1 MGHESVFGVV
11 RDATPEILVDN
22 FPNSIE
28 KVNVSLSRGYPKRLV
43 HFVDGIFRDAVRAKA
58 PCAAE
63 AADLYTSKGLLSEG
77 TLRVGEVDC
86 VPAA

>member
-22 FPNSIE
+22 FPNSSE
-28 KVNVSLSRGYPKRLV
+28 KVNVSLSRGYLKRLV
-43 HFVDGIFRDAVRAKA
+43 HFVDGILRDAVRAKA

-63 AADLYTSKGLLSEG
+63 AADLHMRISGTSWSLYLLFRFRRFSS
-77 TLRVGEVDC
+77 
-86 VPAA
+86 